1 MSTFSVTPG
10 VPGEPSAA
18 DLSAGSQKGGADSDP
33 CGVASAGGVAQLEV
47 AASGVDALDRASA
60 SDPGTTGSRQPEQEE
75 LHPSPA
81 PTPHHS
87 PPLEPR
93 AESPRPP
100 ATTDSARGGS
110 LEGSGSRALALLTEL
125 AREIE
130 DLEAKT
136 AAEDALDAIAVLC
149 GCPQWDYPGQIVR
162 DVQMLVRQIA
172 VRDTVIAERDATI
185 AQIRKLLGGE
195 G

>member
-1 MSTFSVTPG
+1 MTTFSVTPG
-10 VPGEPSAA
+10 VPGEPSVA
-18 DLSAGSQKGGADSDP
+18 DLSAGSQQGGEAGACGTVLAGGA
-33 CGVASAGGVAQLEV
+33 AQLEV

-110 LEGSGSRALALLTEL
+110 LEGSGSAF
-125 AREIE
+125 
-130 DLEAKT
+130 D
-136 AAEDALDAIAVLC
+136 
-149 GCPQWDYPGQIVR
+149 PGQWASQHTSR
-162 DVQMLVRQIA
+162 DVVGARGSAYDPRADYIRTLEQRIEVLERK
-172 VRDTVIAERDATI
+172 IAERNDTI
-185 AQIRKLLGGE
+185 RYLRALPGGE